1 MDPSW
6 HDNQYLNEF
15 NNYVSE
21 KSIEWLNERI
31 TRCQCAMGNQIY
43 RSILV
48 DRLVIARQ
56 IQKLND
62 ELGDNWDGDTTDSEV
77 DQLVEG
83 LAFAHS
89 INNQLPPFSS
99 LH

>member
-1 MDPSW
+1 MMYQ
-6 HDNQYLNEF
+6 HVATIY
-15 NNYVSE
+15 NNHITNRPPN

-31 TRCQCAMGNQIY
+31 ARCQCPVGNQIY

-48 DRLVIARQ
+48 DRLVTARQ
-56 IQKLND
+56 IQKLNE
-62 ELGDNWDGDTTDSEV
+62 ELGDFDGNVTDSEV
-77 DQLVEG
+77 DQLVDAVA
-83 LAFAHS
+83 LAHS